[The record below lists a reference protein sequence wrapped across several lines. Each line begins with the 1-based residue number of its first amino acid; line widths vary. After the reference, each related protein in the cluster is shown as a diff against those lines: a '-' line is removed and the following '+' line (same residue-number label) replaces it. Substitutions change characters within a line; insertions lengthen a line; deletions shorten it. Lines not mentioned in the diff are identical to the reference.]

1 MRCTFDAVKCSQECP
16 KFTICM
22 YNSVQNQLS
31 EINSQ
36 LNFVLSILTQISCE
50 SGIQK
55 ERLNIVEAN
64 LSDSISTLIEL
75 TNDSEMIQK
84 FKGVRTNEENNK

>member
-1 MRCTFDAVKCSQECP
+1 
-16 KFTICM
+16 M
-22 YNSVQNQLS
+22 YNSIQSQLS

-36 LNFVLSILTQISCE
+36 LNFVLNILTQLSCE

-64 LSDSISTLIEL
+64 LRDSISTLIEL
-75 TNDSEMIQK
+75 TNDSETIQIT
-84 FKGVRTNEENNK
+84 KGVRTTNEENNK

>member
-1 MRCTFDAVKCSQECP
+1 
-16 KFTICM
+16 M
-22 YNSVQNQLS
+22 YNSIQNQLS

-36 LNFVLSILTQISCE
+36 LNFVLNILTQISCE

-75 TNDSEMIQK
+75 TNDSEMIQLT
-84 FKGVRTNEENNK
+84 KGVRTTNEENNK

>member
-1 MRCTFDAVKCSQECP
+1 
-16 KFTICM
+16 M
-22 YNSVQNQLS
+22 YNSIQNQIT

-36 LNFVLSILTQISCE
+36 LNFVLNILTQISCE

-55 ERLNIVEAN
+55 ERLNIIDAN
-64 LSDSISTLIEL
+64 LTDSVSMLIEL

-84 FKGVRTNEENNK
+84 FKGVRNNEENNK

>member
-1 MRCTFDAVKCSQECP
+1 
-16 KFTICM
+16 M
-22 YNSVQNQLS
+22 YNSIQSQLS

-36 LNFVLSILTQISCE
+36 LNFVLNILTQLSCE

-64 LSDSISTLIEL
+64 LTDSISTLIEL
-75 TNDSEMIQK
+75 TNDSETIQIT
-84 FKGVRTNEENNK
+84 KGVRTTNEENNK

>member
-1 MRCTFDAVKCSQECP
+1 
-16 KFTICM
+16 M
-22 YNSVQNQLS
+22 YNSLQNQLS

-36 LNFVLSILTQISCE
+36 INFALNILAQLSCE

-64 LSDSISTLIEL
+64 LTDSISTLIEL
-75 TNDSEMIQK
+75 TNDSETIQLT
-84 FKGVRTNEENNK
+84 KGVRTTNEKNNK